1 MGKLRKLQERYLK
14 GELTKAQYEAECKK
28 LLDDEILDQDAYD
41 DALDYDPDYERP
53 KYSQADVDSTVAK
66 KAVKM
71 VRKALKDAGVTVE
84 ADDLTA
90 QCKKLLIE
98 NAVLK
103 EAGKYNP
110 VNPAQVVRAIS
121 ADYLDSIEFDEEN
134 GTADAKSIARAIR
147 KVHDAEPNLFK
158 PAGDDGDDDNGA
170 GGSGNGFRGKGPGGA
185 GSTKNGELEAKKA
198 EALEMLGIK
207 KDDKK

>member
-1 MGKLRKLQERYLK
+1 M
-14 GELTKAQYEAECKK
+14 
-28 LLDDEILDQDAYD
+28 
-41 DALDYDPDYERP
+41 
-53 KYSQADVDSTVAK
+53 
-66 KAVKM
+66 
-71 VRKALKDAGVTVE
+71 
-84 ADDLTA
+84 
-90 QCKKLLIE
+90 
-98 NAVLK
+98 LK

-158 PAGDDGDDDNGA
+158 PAGDDGDDDTGA

>member
-1 MGKLRKLQERYLK
+1 MDGFVHSSRK
-14 GELTKAQYEAECKK
+14 A
-28 LLDDEILDQDAYD
+28 DDEGQNI
-41 DALDYDPDYERP
+41 
-53 KYSQADVDSTVAK
+53 
-66 KAVKM
+66 
-71 VRKALKDAGVTVE
+71 
-84 ADDLTA
+84 ADDKGRFEIAAFHFLHLKHNGIGQA
-90 QCKKLLIE
+90 GDNGKK
-98 NAVLK
+98 
-103 EAGKYNP
+103 
-110 VNPAQVVRAIS
+110 
-121 ADYLDSIEFDEEN
+121 
-134 GTADAKSIARAIR
+134 IARAIR